1 MNASRDDNEGN
12 GDCSDAFDFFA
23 LLFVF
28 FASGEFLAAN
38 NEDAG
43 DGVDEA
49 MGSITRD
56 GE

>member
-1 MNASRDDNEGN
+1 MNASRDDNESD